1 MKKNIVLVLFF
12 LFSMSITSLS
22 YAADLLQVYKQA
34 LFSDPVYQQAIAQ
47 ELATGENVPISRSY
61 LLPNL
66 GFQAV
71 PSILKATGSGPAS
84 TVDDTLRERGYT
96 YSLTLTQTIFDVAQ
110 TANLSQQKATAK
122 QALATLN
129 AASQDLMIR
138 VAKAYFQVLQDEDFL
153 RASGSAKVAFKQ
165 QLDQATQQYKVGL
178 KTITDVYTAEASYQ
192 GSVADYIASET
203 NLKDDQENLRA
214 ITGVLYR
221 SLAKLSEQFPLIS
234 PRPKNIN
241 AWIMTAAR
249 QNWQIKANQ
258 YAVVASKENIRQ
270 QFAGHMPTVNVEGQ
284 YLVDFVNDMTRNNL
298 SSESA
303 IDGSLFHPHGTGQT
317 HQSEVS
323 LNVNFPIYEGG
334 LVVAQTRQAQDQY
347 QLAVQTLE
355 QQIRSTMTSTRQSY
369 LGILAGISKLHADK
383 ETIKAAISS
392 LEGMKEGYKVGTEIL
407 VNVLNQQQQVLDDE
421 KQYAL
426 DRYAYVNNLL
436 ALKEAAGTLS
446 PDDLA
451 AINAWLRGGEGA
463 SSDHKLHSQSSKQRV
478 YKV

>member
-1 MKKNIVLVLFF
+1 MKKNIFLVLFF
-12 LFSMSITSLS
+12 SLSMFITSLS
-22 YAADLLQVYKQA
+22 YAADLLEVYKRA
-34 LFSDPVYQQAIAQ
+34 LFSDPIYQQAIAQ
-47 ELATGENVPISRSY
+47 ELATSENVPISRSY
-61 LLPNL
+61 LLPGL
-66 GFQAV
+66 GFQAA
-71 PSILKATGSGPAS
+71 PTILKQTGSGPAS
-84 TVDDTLRERGYT
+84 TVENTVRQRGYT
-96 YSLTLTQTIFDVAQ
+96 YSLTLTQTIFNVAQ

-153 RASGSAKVAFKQ
+153 RASQSAKIAFKQ

-178 KTITDVYTAEASYQ
+178 KTITDVYTAKASYE

-203 NLKDDQENLRA
+203 NLKDDEENLRT
-214 ITGVLYR
+214 ITGVLYH
-221 SLAKLSEQFPLIS
+221 SLAKLSEEFPMIS
-234 PRPKNIN
+234 PRPKDIN
-241 AWIMTAAR
+241 AWVVTAAQ

-270 QFAGHMPTVNVEGQ
+270 QFAGHLPTVNIQGQ
-284 YLVDFVNDMTRNNL
+284 YSVDFVNNMTRN
-298 SSESA
+298 
-303 IDGSLFHPHGTGQT
+303 SLETDDDVEQTIFHPRGAGQT
-317 HQSEVS
+317 HETSLT
-323 LNVNFPIYEGG
+323 LNVNVPIVQGG
-334 LVVAQTRQAQDQY
+334 LVLAQTRQAKDQY

-355 QQIRSTMTSTRQSY
+355 QQIRTTMADTRQSY

-383 ETIKAAISS
+383 ETIKSAISS

-421 KQYAL
+421 KQYAA

-451 AINAWLRGGEGA
+451 AINAWLREEG
-463 SSDHKLHSQSSKQRV
+463 SLDHHQQKL